1 MNSEKFSSSMK
12 LLLVCF
18 VSFSITTNE
27 AVPYHGPYPEVGATI
42 LDFGSCTYKLQ
53 SYIDSGASTRVFGA
67 SKVAC
72 KDNGYPSEV
81 AVKCLYST
89 NHNLQSKPNHE
100 FRILRELSKHSELNI
115 PRAYYLSEQWSC
127 GGSHRCQF
135 IAMTK
140 AGPDF
145 DRIITRNTLGLAK
158 SAKASKV
165 GQFELFVASVGL
177 SVVSELQKLHRA
189 GAIHG
194 DIGRYN
200 VANSLED
207 PRQVFLID
215 FGQGKLKRD
224 ISESQ
229 FKHGTDRDYRRTQA
243 FILRLIK
250 TKMSIDYNASSEKSF
265 RENKLYAL
273 VVNLSSPVSELE
285 DTLTNFLKAE
295 FGRSF
300 SGKILY

>member
-1 MNSEKFSSSMK
+1 MK
-12 LLLVCF
+12 LSLVCF
-18 VSFSITTNE
+18 VSFGISKSRSN
-27 AVPYHGPYPEVGATI
+27 PYPGPYPEVGRTTFSF
-42 LDFGSCTYKLQ
+42 DDCSYKFE

-67 SKVAC
+67 SKLSC
-72 KDNGYPSEV
+72 KDSGYPSEV

-89 NHNLQSKPNHE
+89 NRNLQSKPDLE
-100 FRILRELSKHSELNI
+100 FRILRELSKNPELSV
-115 PRAYYLSEQWSC
+115 PRAYYLSEQWVC
-127 GGSHRCQF
+127 GGSHRCQY

-145 DRIITRNTLGLAK
+145 DRIIKRNTLGLAK
-158 SAKASKV
+158 SSKASKV

-189 GAIHG
+189 GAVHG

-207 PRQVFLID
+207 PRQVVLID

-229 FKHGTDRDYRRTQA
+229 FKHGVERDFRRTQA

-250 TKMSIDYNASSEKSF
+250 TKMGIDHNSSSEKSF
-265 RENKLYAL
+265 RENKLFSL
-273 VVNLSSPVSELE
+273 VASLNSPSSELNG
-285 DTLTNFLKAE
+285 TLTNFLKSE